1 MKTEKMNYFKNS
13 LSFSKPLFVKLA
25 DSSRA
30 VNSFAK
36 FIQIILVLSYL
47 PNLALIADLF
57 ILSSA
62 PPLLPKHPQ
71 DGLGEITKGIYSG
84 LKKETSPWQG
94 HPQKN
99 QGQSISLLEMKCGF
113 SEEDSPGLGGSSAW
127 EYSDLEGS

>member
-13 LSFSKPLFVKLA
+13 LSVSKPLFAKLA

-47 PNLALIADLF
+47 PNLTLIADLF
-57 ILSSA
+57 ILSS
-62 PPLLPKHPQ
+62 PPPSPPPKHPH
-71 DGLGEITKGIYSG
+71 DGLGEITKGIYSR

-99 QGQSISLLEMKCGF
+99 QGQSISLLEMQWF
-113 SEEDSPGLGGSSAW
+113 SEEDSPGLVGSSAW
-127 EYSDLEGS
+127 EYGGLEGS